1 MKMQKIIVNNAL
13 SNRVANTFK
22 SAIVSRNVIEKN
34 KIEFVI
40 DATECK
46 TLFDYF
52 CKKFRIDMR
61 KEDEGK

>member
-1 MKMQKIIVNNAL
+1 MQKIIVNNAL
-13 SNRVANTFK
+13 SNRVANMFK

-40 DATECK
+40 DTTECK